1 VCRKR
6 SGRVHSRY
14 TRTLADLPRQGIPV
28 TVHLRI
34 RRFFCDQKDCERVIF
49 TERLP
54 GVVAHYARRTER
66 LDELFTHVS
75 FALGGEAGA
84 RLLGELGVEVSGD
97 TLLEHIRRT
106 NLGESR
112 TPRIPS
118 VDDFSFRRGHMWGT
132 VLVDLERHRLVDVLP
147 DRSADTFAWW
157 LLEHPG
163 VEMVSRDRSAGY
175 ADAVRKAAASVIQIA
190 DRFHLIKN
198 LGDVV
203 LRVFQ
208 RRSESLQSIP
218 APEPPRLQL
227 RRLRLDREA
236 SREKTRAQMSSLF
249 RSIPTC

>member
-14 TRTLADLPRQGIPV
+14 TRTLADLPWQGIPV

-34 RRFFCDQKDCERVIF
+34 RSFFCDQKDCERVIF

-84 RLLGELGVEVSGD
+84 RLLGE
-97 TLLEHIRRT
+97 
-106 NLGESR
+106 LGESR

-163 VEMVSRDRSAGY
+163 VEEVSRDRSAEY
-175 ADAVRKAAASVIQIA
+175 ADAVRKAAAGVIQIA

-208 RRSESLQSIP
+208 RRSESLQYIP